1 MQFTLLTALP
11 AVGTQAT
18 GFERGAESLIFLGVF
33 LPAQAAILN
42 AIFCDAAAPSILPQ
56 SSAANGPKR
65 KALPVFLQLSCSF
78 PAAFRTLAHC
88 RAERKRSSSG
98 RYGLCCPRCQNS
110 PWAGPAPR
118 TYGRSSNQEQGSAA
132 PSAARTNGIGS
143 VSWESRQM
151 KRVSLGKAKEPGVK
165 IWLLALS
172 SPWAGW
178 RCAREADCLFL
189 TPGTM
194 HWVLLS
200 AETCSG

>member
-1 MQFTLLTALP
+1 M
-11 AVGTQAT
+11 
-18 GFERGAESLIFLGVF
+18 
-33 LPAQAAILN
+33 
-42 AIFCDAAAPSILPQ
+42 DPS
-56 SSAANGPKR
+56 GKR
-65 KALPVFLQLSCSF
+65 CPLSCSF
-78 PAAFRTLAHC
+78 PAAFRTLAQS

-132 PSAARTNGIGS
+132 PSAAQTNGIGS

-151 KRVSLGKAKEPGVK
+151 KRMSLGKAKESGVK

-172 SPWAGW
+172 LPWAGW
-178 RCAREADCLFL
+178 RCVREADCLFL
-189 TPGTM
+189 TPGMM

-200 AETCSG
+200 TETWVKGVASPPGTRCPPPKMHSHRARLSPLPPAS